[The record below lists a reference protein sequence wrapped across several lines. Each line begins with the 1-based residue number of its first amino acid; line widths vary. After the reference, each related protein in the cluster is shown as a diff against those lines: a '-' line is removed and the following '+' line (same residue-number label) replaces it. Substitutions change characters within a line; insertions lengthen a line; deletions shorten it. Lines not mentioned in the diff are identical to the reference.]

1 MDQLIDFKVAFLD
14 AAGVLIQTVPVPAET
29 LTIATS
35 RAAELASEIEAAD
48 FYITSRPSYTRRSES
63 SPH

>member
-1 MDQLIDFKVAFLD
+1 MDQLIDFEAGFLD
-14 AAGVLIQTVPVPAET
+14 AAGALIQTVPIPAET

-35 RAAELASEIEAAD
+35 RAAELACEIEAAD
-48 FYITSRPSYTRRSES
+48 FYITSRPSYARRSDP